1 MDIKLYIQDEEETF
15 TVPFIKGRMFRRVLE
30 INKKHDLKDI
40 DPETLD
46 ILVDFV
52 VECFNEQFSRDEFYD
67 GIAAGKL
74 IDTTLG
80 IIEKVSGVAGK
91 GTGKSDPNL
100 KKG

>member
-1 MDIKLYIQDEEETF
+1 
-15 TVPFIKGRMFRRVLE
+15 
-30 INKKHDLKDI
+30 
-40 DPETLD
+40 LD

-67 GIAAGKL
+67 GIAANQL
-74 IDTTLG
+74 IDVTLG

-91 GTGKSDPNL
+91 SDPNL